1 MARRAGPT
9 VLPETKA
16 HGRTISWLADNGQR
30 WEDALPSLAAAIA
43 ASLAGWILDGLFEQ
57 YLGMGATLVLSFVV
71 STLTFFY
78 VRRWLVELRGR

>member
-1 MARRAGPT
+1 M
-9 VLPETKA
+9 
-16 HGRTISWLADNGQR
+16 
-30 WEDALPSLAAAIA
+30 PSLAAAIA